1 VKTRVLLIGVGLIGG
16 SLALAMKKHR
26 HVIVVGADINTNEV
40 QVANQLGIVD
50 YVAEDI
56 KTEAAQADYIVLAT
70 PVEYTTA
77 WIHDL
82 STWKLKETV
91 IVTDVGSTKGE
102 IMKAAEALNKKRIS
116 FIGGHPMA
124 GSHTSGAVNARAD
137 LFCSARYILT
147 PFENEQKE
155 KIDALMHLLEPT
167 GAQFV
172 PLDAA
177 THDQITGVVS
187 HLPHVI
193 ATSLVRQVK
202 GYSAQNHLVTEMAAG
217 GFRDITRIASSN
229 PHMWRDILKQNRSM
243 LLTLLDDWMK
253 EMEQVKLLVEKGD
266 GHELFDYFSDAK
278 EFRDSLHA

>member
-1 VKTRVLLIGVGLIGG
+1 MKTRVLLIGVGLIGG

-26 HVIVVGADINTNEV
+26 HVTVVGADINTNEV

-82 STWKLKETV
+82 SNWKLKETV

-147 PFENEQKE
+147 PFGNEQKE

>member
-1 VKTRVLLIGVGLIGG
+1 MKTRVLLIGVGLIGG
-16 SLALAMKKHR
+16 SLALAMKKHL
-26 HVIVVGADINTNEV
+26 HVTVVGADINTNEV

-82 STWKLKETV
+82 SNWKLKETV

-155 KIDALMHLLEPT
+155 KIDALMYLLEPT

>member
-1 VKTRVLLIGVGLIGG
+1 MKTRVLLIGVGLIGG

-26 HVIVVGADINTNEV
+26 HVTVVGADINTNEV
-40 QVANQLGIVD
+40 QVANQLGIID

-102 IMKAAEALNKKRIS
+102 IMKTAQALNKKRIS

-202 GYSAQNHLVTEMAAG
+202 GYSANNHLVTEMAAG

>member
-1 VKTRVLLIGVGLIGG
+1 MKTRVLLIGVGLIGG

-26 HVIVVGADINTNEV
+26 HVTVVGADINTNEV

>member
-1 VKTRVLLIGVGLIGG
+1 MKTRVLLIGVGLIGG
-16 SLALAMKKHR
+16 SLALAMKQHR
-26 HVIVVGADINTNEV
+26 HVTVVGADINTNEV
-40 QVANQLGIVD
+40 QAAKQLGIID

-77 WIHDL
+77 WIHGL

-102 IMKAAEALNKKRIS
+102 IMKAAQVLNKKRIS

-155 KIDALMHLLEPT
+155 KIDALMYLLEPT

>member
-1 VKTRVLLIGVGLIGG
+1 MKTRVLLIGVGLIGG

-26 HVIVVGADINTNEV
+26 HVTVVGADINTNEV

-82 STWKLKETV
+82 SNWKLKETV

-102 IMKAAEALNKKRIS
+102 IMKAAETLNKKRIS

>member
-26 HVIVVGADINTNEV
+26 HVTVVGADINTNEV

>member
-26 HVIVVGADINTNEV
+26 HVTVVGADINTNEV

-102 IMKAAEALNKKRIS
+102 IMKAAQALNKKRIS

>member
-1 VKTRVLLIGVGLIGG
+1 MKTRVLLIGVGLIGG
-16 SLALAMKKHR
+16 SLALAMKQHR
-26 HVIVVGADINTNEV
+26 HVTVVGADINTNEV
-40 QVANQLGIVD
+40 QAAKQLGIID

-102 IMKAAEALNKKRIS
+102 IMKAAQVLNKKRIS

-155 KIDALMHLLEPT
+155 KIDALMYLLEPT

>member
-1 VKTRVLLIGVGLIGG
+1 MKTRVLLIGVGLIGG
-16 SLALAMKKHR
+16 SLALAMKKHG
-26 HVIVVGADINTNEV
+26 HVTVVGADINTNEV

-91 IVTDVGSTKGE
+91 IITDVGSTKGE
-102 IMKAAEALNKKRIS
+102 IMKAAQALNKKRIS

-202 GYSAQNHLVTEMAAG
+202 GYSAQNQLVTEMAAG

>member
-1 VKTRVLLIGVGLIGG
+1 MKTRVLLIGVGLIGG

-26 HVIVVGADINTNEV
+26 HVTVVGADINTNEV

-147 PFENEQKE
+147 PFETEQKE

>member
-1 VKTRVLLIGVGLIGG
+1 MKTRVLLIGVGLIGG

-26 HVIVVGADINTNEV
+26 HVTVVGADINTNEV

-82 STWKLKETV
+82 SNWKLKETV

-167 GAQFV
+167 GAHFV

>member
-1 VKTRVLLIGVGLIGG
+1 MKTRVLLIGVGLIGG

-26 HVIVVGADINTNEV
+26 HVTVVGADINTNEV

-202 GYSAQNHLVTEMAAG
+202 GYSAQNHLVMEMAAG

>member
-1 VKTRVLLIGVGLIGG
+1 MKTRVLLIGVGLIGG

-26 HVIVVGADINTNEV
+26 HVTVVGADINTNEV

-155 KIDALMHLLEPT
+155 KIHALMHLLEPT

>member
-1 VKTRVLLIGVGLIGG
+1 MKIRVLLIGVGLIGG

-26 HVIVVGADINTNEV
+26 HVTVVGADINTNEV
-40 QVANQLGIVD
+40 QLANQLGIVD

-56 KTEAAQADYIVLAT
+56 KAEAAQADYIVLAT

-102 IMKAAEALNKKRIS
+102 IMKAAQGLNKKRIS

-167 GAQFV
+167 GAQFI

-202 GYSAQNHLVTEMAAG
+202 GYSANNHLVTEMAAG

-278 EFRDSLHA
+278 EFRDSLPA

>member
-1 VKTRVLLIGVGLIGG
+1 MKTRVLLIGVGLIGG

-26 HVIVVGADINTNEV
+26 HVTVVGADINTNEV

-102 IMKAAEALNKKRIS
+102 IMKAAQALNKKRIS

-278 EFRDSLHA
+278 DFRDSLHA

>member
-1 VKTRVLLIGVGLIGG
+1 MKTRVLLIGVGLIGG

-26 HVIVVGADINTNEV
+26 HVTVVGADINTNEV

-82 STWKLKETV
+82 SNWKLKETV

-202 GYSAQNHLVTEMAAG
+202 GYSANNHLVTEMAAG

>member
-1 VKTRVLLIGVGLIGG
+1 MKTRVLLIGVGLIGG

-26 HVIVVGADINTNEV
+26 HVTVVGADINTNEV

-50 YVAEDI
+50 YVVEDI

-102 IMKAAEALNKKRIS
+102 IMKAAQALNKKRIS

>member
-1 VKTRVLLIGVGLIGG
+1 MKTRVLLIGVGLIGG

>member
-1 VKTRVLLIGVGLIGG
+1 MKTRVLLIGVGLIGG

-26 HVIVVGADINTNEV
+26 HVTVVGADINTNEV

-91 IVTDVGSTKGE
+91 IITDVGSTKGE
-102 IMKAAEALNKKRIS
+102 IMKAAQALNKKRIS

-202 GYSAQNHLVTEMAAG
+202 GYSAN
-217 GFRDITRIASSN
+217 
-229 PHMWRDILKQNRSM
+229 
-243 LLTLLDDWMK
+243 
-253 EMEQVKLLVEKGD
+253 
-266 GHELFDYFSDAK
+266 
-278 EFRDSLHA
+278 

>member
-253 EMEQVKLLVEKGD
+253 EMEQVKLLVENGD

>member
-1 VKTRVLLIGVGLIGG
+1 MKTRVLLIGVGLIGG

-26 HVIVVGADINTNEV
+26 HVTVVGADINTNEV

-56 KTEAAQADYIVLAT
+56 KIEAAQADYIVLAT

>member
-1 VKTRVLLIGVGLIGG
+1 MKTRVLLIGVGLIGG
-16 SLALAMKKHR
+16 SVALAMKKHR
-26 HVIVVGADINTNEV
+26 HVTVVGADINTNEV

-102 IMKAAEALNKKRIS
+102 IMKAAQALNKKRIS

-202 GYSAQNHLVTEMAAG
+202 GYSANNQLVTEMAAG

>member
-1 VKTRVLLIGVGLIGG
+1 MKTRVLLIGVGLIGG

-26 HVIVVGADINTNEV
+26 HVTVVGADINTNEV

-91 IVTDVGSTKGE
+91 IITDVGSTKGE

>member
-1 VKTRVLLIGVGLIGG
+1 MKTRVLLIGVGLIGG

-26 HVIVVGADINTNEV
+26 HVTVVGADINTNEV

-91 IVTDVGSTKGE
+91 IITDVGSTKGE
-102 IMKAAEALNKKRIS
+102 IMKAAQALNKKRIS

-172 PLDAA
+172 LLDAA

>member
-1 VKTRVLLIGVGLIGG
+1 MKTRVLLIGVGLIGG

-26 HVIVVGADINTNEV
+26 HVTVVGANINTNEV

>member
-1 VKTRVLLIGVGLIGG
+1 MKTRVLLIGVGLIGG

-26 HVIVVGADINTNEV
+26 HVTVVGADINTNEV

-102 IMKAAEALNKKRIS
+102 IMKSAEALNKKRIS

-202 GYSAQNHLVTEMAAG
+202 GYSTQNHLVTEMAAG

>member
-1 VKTRVLLIGVGLIGG
+1 VKIRVLLIGVGLIGG

-26 HVIVVGADINTNEV
+26 HVTVVGADINTNEV

-102 IMKAAEALNKKRIS
+102 IMKAAQGLNKKRIS

-167 GAQFV
+167 GAQFI

-202 GYSAQNHLVTEMAAG
+202 GYSANNHLVTEMAAG

-278 EFRDSLHA
+278 EFRDSLPA

>member
-1 VKTRVLLIGVGLIGG
+1 MKTRVLLIGVGLIGG
-16 SLALAMKKHR
+16 SLALAMKKHL
-26 HVIVVGADINTNEV
+26 HVTVVGADINTNEV

>member
-26 HVIVVGADINTNEV
+26 HVTVVGADINTNEV
-40 QVANQLGIVD
+40 QLAKQLGIID

-82 STWKLKETV
+82 SAWKLKETV

-102 IMKAAEALNKKRIS
+102 IMKAAQQLNKKRIS

>member
-1 VKTRVLLIGVGLIGG
+1 MKTRVLLIGVGLIGG
-16 SLALAMKKHR
+16 SLALAMKKHC
-26 HVIVVGADINTNEV
+26 HVTVVGADINTNEV
-40 QVANQLGIVD
+40 KVANQLGIVD

-82 STWKLKETV
+82 SNWKLKETV

>member
-1 VKTRVLLIGVGLIGG
+1 MKTRVLLIGVGLIGG

-26 HVIVVGADINTNEV
+26 HVTVVGADINTNEV

-253 EMEQVKLLVEKGD
+253 EMEQVKLLIEKGD

>member
-1 VKTRVLLIGVGLIGG
+1 MKTRVLLIGVGLIGG

-26 HVIVVGADINTNEV
+26 HVTVVGADINTNEV
-40 QVANQLGIVD
+40 QVANQLGIID

-56 KTEAAQADYIVLAT
+56 KIEAAQADYIVLAT

-102 IMKAAEALNKKRIS
+102 IMKAAQALNKKRIS

-202 GYSAQNHLVTEMAAG
+202 GYSANNHLVTEMAAG

>member
-1 VKTRVLLIGVGLIGG
+1 MKTRVLLIGVGLIGG

-26 HVIVVGADINTNEV
+26 HVTVVGADINTNEV

-91 IVTDVGSTKGE
+91 IITDVGSTKGE

-147 PFENEQKE
+147 PFENEKKE

>member
-1 VKTRVLLIGVGLIGG
+1 MKTRVLLIGVGLIGG

-26 HVIVVGADINTNEV
+26 HVTVVGADINTNEV

-102 IMKAAEALNKKRIS
+102 IMKAAQALNKKRIS

-167 GAQFV
+167 GAQFI

>member
-1 VKTRVLLIGVGLIGG
+1 MKTRVLLIGVGLIGG

-26 HVIVVGADINTNEV
+26 HVTVVGADINTNEV

-82 STWKLKETV
+82 SNWKLKETV

-172 PLDAA
+172 PLDAS

>member
-1 VKTRVLLIGVGLIGG
+1 MKTRVLLIGVGLIGG

-26 HVIVVGADINTNEV
+26 HVTVVGADINTNEV

-50 YVAEDI
+50 YVAEHL

-91 IVTDVGSTKGE
+91 IITDVGSTKGE
-102 IMKAAEALNKKRIS
+102 IMKAAQALNKKRIS

>member
-1 VKTRVLLIGVGLIGG
+1 MKTRVLLIGVGLIGG

-26 HVIVVGADINTNEV
+26 HVTVVGADINTNEV
-40 QVANQLGIVD
+40 QLANQLGIVD

-102 IMKAAEALNKKRIS
+102 IMKAAQALNKKRIS

-137 LFCSARYILT
+137 LFCSARYVLT
-147 PFENEQKE
+147 PFEKEQKE

-202 GYSAQNHLVTEMAAG
+202 GYSANNHLVTEMAAG

>member
-1 VKTRVLLIGVGLIGG
+1 MKTRVLLIGVGLIGG

-26 HVIVVGADINTNEV
+26 HVTVVGADINTNEV

-91 IVTDVGSTKGE
+91 IITDVGSTKGE
-102 IMKAAEALNKKRIS
+102 IMKAAQALNKKRIS

-147 PFENEQKE
+147 PFVNEQKE